1 MPETTVAFLGL
12 GQMGLPMALNLQ
24 RKGFSVTG
32 WNRTPEKGQPLV
44 EAGGRLA
51 GTPREAVR
59 GADFIVTMLGDP
71 AAVRQVALGTDG
83 FLAACRS
90 GAVWID
96 ASTIGPSAA
105 REMAEAAARARVEY
119 LDAPVLGSVK
129 PATDGTLTF
138 LVGGN
143 PEALTRARPVLDA
156 MGQSVHHFGA
166 AGQGAAAKIVANML
180 TGTLVAALGEALA
193 LADGLGLERDAIVRM
208 LMEGP
213 AGAPIVRMK
222 APLMQSGDFPP
233 AFQLRWMEKDLG
245 LALLEAHRLGTALP
259 AAAAAHGAYAAA
271 RAAGLGD
278 QDFAAIAA
286 FTRSVARGPAGRER
300 A

>member
-24 RKGFSVTG
+24 RKGFAVTG
-32 WNRTPEKGQPLV
+32 WNRTREKGRPLG

-51 GTPREAVR
+51 ETPRDAVR
-59 GADFIVTMLGDP
+59 EAEFVVTMLGDP
-71 AAVRQVALGTDG
+71 AAVRDAALGAEG
-83 FLAACRS
+83 FLSACRP
-90 GAVWID
+90 GTVWID

-105 REMAEAAARARVEY
+105 REMAEAAASARVEY
-119 LDAPVLGSVK
+119 LDAPVLGSVR
-129 PATDGTLTF
+129 PATEGTLTF
-138 LVGGN
+138 LVGGS
-143 PEALTRARPVLDA
+143 EKALKRARPVLAA
-156 MGQSVHHFGA
+156 MGQAVHHFGP

-193 LADGLGLERDAIVRM
+193 LAEGLGLNRDQTIQM
-208 LMEGP
+208 LVEGP

-222 APLMQSGDFPP
+222 APLMQAGDFPP

-245 LALLEAHRLGTALP
+245 LALLEAHRLGAALP
-259 AAAAAHGAYAAA
+259 AAAGAHGAYAAA

-278 QDFAAIAA
+278 QDFAAIGA
-286 FTRSVARGPAGRER
+286 FARSVARGPAGPQP